1 MINELLNKFKNY
13 YNEHGDKIILDNIK
27 LEAGLYIKTN
37 RENNEYLLIQ
47 NEGKTTFTYILDNN
61 LNKISNGVN
70 VENIFGSPEENL
82 YNWFKLRWYC
92 SMTKDSNAVLDG
104 GAKKIFSTN
113 YLTFA
118 MKPKHIKTLTGFCDN
133 EKAVYFLDEKE
144 QIGTIN
150 KEMKVFEDIVNT
162 YYDNLENLKI
172 VKNKKILKQV
182 QNNVLNSEILKI
194 NLNTNKKEIQ
204 LNKEFVLNNFKNI
217 LNKVNTVNQQNSL
230 FTKNND
236 PINQYIHIFF
246 DATDDQYI
254 EEYKRYTIKSIFLD
268 DDFNTILNGKFYAL
282 SRFNNSVNGKKPFFR
297 NLSTCFNTNSKLTLE
312 DLYYLNKFSEWLNKQ
327 RSVLFINIE
336 EGFKPTEYETR
347 GEEYFLIKHIGEEI
361 LDYEY
366 VCYKDNKKAIK
377 HTNILEAID
386 AKTKEILPVRN
397 ITHGEMLHEI
407 NKTFFDF
414 NLFKEKVFTKYVPI
428 MNTYRDTIENI
439 YYKNYTNNV
448 DKLLDTITIKTIKNR
463 IQENNFYKIQDMLNL
478 RLSILQHYGK
488 NMDKIYELLEGKIK
502 DTEEDILF
510 QCGALIRLLDNA
522 KNQKS
527 IYDNKFDKNIV
538 ILKNIVNGK
547 KFDEI
552 KKLINKLYI
561 QRSHAINLNDKAL
574 NSLLNKINNQ
584 ENFKIS
590 EKIDYLLLGYY
601 KIEKCI

>member
-27 LEAGLYIKTN
+27 LEAGLYIKTD
-37 RENNEYLLIQ
+37 RKNNEYLLVEK
-47 NEGKTTFTYILDNN
+47 EGKIVSVYILNN
-61 LNKISNGVN
+61 DLEKISIGTNI
-70 VENIFGSPEENL
+70 ENIIGSPEEKL

-92 SMTKDSNAVLDG
+92 GMTKDANSVLD

-118 MKPKHIKTLTGFCDN
+118 MKPKNIKTLTGVCNN
-133 EKAVYFLDEKE
+133 EKAVYFSDEKE
-144 QIGTIN
+144 QIGKIN
-150 KEMKVFEDIVNT
+150 KEMKAFEDIVNT
-162 YYDNLENLKI
+162 YYNNLENLQI
-172 VKNKKILKQV
+172 VKNEKILAQV
-182 QNNVLNSEILKI
+182 QQNILNSEILKI
-194 NLNTNKKEIQ
+194 NLQTNKNEIQ
-204 LNKEFVLNNFKNI
+204 LNKGYILDNFKNI
-217 LNKVNTVNQQNSL
+217 LNKVNNT
-230 FTKNND
+230 FTKNNE
-236 PINQYIHIFF
+236 PIDQYIHIFF
-246 DATDDQYI
+246 KATDEQYI
-254 EEYKRYTIKSIFLD
+254 EEYKRYTIKSIFLE
-268 DDFNTILNGKFYAL
+268 DDFNVIQNGQFYAL
-282 SRFNNSVNGKKPFFR
+282 SRFNNSINGKKPFFR
-297 NLSTCFNTNSKLTLE
+297 NLTTCFNTNSKLTLE

-386 AKTKEILPVRN
+386 TKTKEILPVRN

-547 KFDEI
+547 KIDEI